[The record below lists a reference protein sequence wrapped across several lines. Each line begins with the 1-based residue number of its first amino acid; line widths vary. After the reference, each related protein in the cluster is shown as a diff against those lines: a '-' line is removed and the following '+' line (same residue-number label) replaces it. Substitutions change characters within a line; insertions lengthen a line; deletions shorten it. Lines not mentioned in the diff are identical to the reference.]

1 MSAVET
7 APAGSPARRLRI
19 PRRRDAGRERRWPW
33 WIALAAVLVVALGLR
48 LWGIRQGLPYAY
60 NADENAHFV
69 PGAIGLFG
77 HGMNPHYF
85 VNPPAY
91 TYLLHAVF
99 GVWFGGRAGVSNTY
113 ALHPTEV
120 FVVARVTAAVV
131 GTLAV
136 WLVYLAGARF
146 ADRRVGL
153 LAAALMAVAFLPVF
167 YSHLA
172 LNDVPT
178 LAPIALSLW
187 GTAGV
192 LRRGRLLDY
201 VLSGVGLGLAC
212 ATKYTGGIVLLPLLA
227 AAGAQLLSGA
237 GSESRRPR
245 ATALGGLV
253 LAGVLALAA
262 FVVANPFAVLDF
274 AAFRDGLNHQASAAE
289 DELGKLGLT
298 QRSGQ
303 LYYVWTFTWG
313 LGWVPFAAGVLGAL
327 GTLVWDRRLALVLV
341 PAPILYVLFMGTQ
354 ERYFGRW
361 LLPVFPIISILG
373 AWAIVRAAELL
384 SRRTPALRPALYTL
398 GAVLLLGQGVVY
410 ALHDGLV
417 LSRPDTRNLAR
428 SWMAA
433 NVPPGTKIVVEPVV
447 PDAWASDIGR
457 PNPDTSNGA
466 RWVKFPTSR
475 SNVANDGSTV
485 PGEGRIVNIEDFER
499 TLFPALVDRYERE
512 GWCYVVTGSTQRGRA
527 EVARDEVPQ
536 AIAYYSALERRA
548 DVVFHASPYR
558 PGAKPVKFN
567 FDWSF
572 DFEPLAYAR
581 PGPEMTI
588 YRLREGR
595 CAPGGGA

>member
-1 MSAVET
+1 MSAVEA
-7 APAGSPARRLRI
+7 APASAPAPAAVAASRS
-19 PRRRDAGRERRWPW
+19 ERRWPYRV
-33 WIALAAVLVVALGLR
+33 ALAVVLAVALGLR

-99 GVWFGGRAGVSNTY
+99 AVWFGGRAGVSNTY

-131 GTLAV
+131 GTIAV
-136 WLVYLAGARF
+136 GLVYLAGAKF

-192 LRRGRLLDY
+192 LRDGRLRWY
-201 VLSGVGLGLAC
+201 VLAGVGLGLAC
-212 ATKYTGGIVLLPLLA
+212 ATKYTGGIVLVPLLA
-227 AAGAQLLSGA
+227 AAGVQLASG
-237 GSESRRPR
+237 RRSV
-245 ATALGGLV
+245 AFGGLV
-253 LAGVLALAA
+253 LAGVLALGA

-298 QRSGQ
+298 QPSGH

-313 LGWVPFAAGVLGAL
+313 LGFVPFVAGVLGAL
-327 GTLVWDRRLALVLV
+327 GTLVWDRRLALVLI

-361 LLPVFPIISILG
+361 LMPVFPILCILA
-373 AWAIVRAAELL
+373 AWAVVRGAEALT
-384 SRRTPALRPALYTL
+384 RRAPLVRPALYAL
-398 GAVLLLGQGVVY
+398 GAVLLIGQGVVY
-410 ALHDGLV
+410 SIHDGLV

-428 SWMAA
+428 AWMAA
-433 NVPPGTKIVVEPVV
+433 NVPPETKIVVEPVV

-457 PNPDTSNGA
+457 PYPGTSNGA
-466 RWVKFPTSR
+466 RWIKFPTSR
-475 SNVANDGSTV
+475 SNVANDGSIL

-499 TLFPALVDRYERE
+499 TLFPGLVDRYEKE
-512 GWCYVVTGSTQRGRA
+512 GWCYVVSGSSQRGRA
-527 EVARDEVPQ
+527 EVAPDEVPQ
-536 AIAYYSALERRA
+536 AIAYYRALERRA

-558 PGAKPVKFN
+558 RGAQPVEFN
-567 FDWSF
+567 FDWTF
-572 DFEPLAYAR
+572 DFYPLAYAR

-588 YRLREGR
+588 YRLKDGR